1 MFDRTRNRSHSIA
14 ELIRINYYDDFSTTQ
29 QGGTC
34 KVRGTGEQRAQ
45 SFDGNLAPT
54 VYLRNGERHR
64 TETGGENNDVGWLF
78 GLRETDRRRK
88 R

>member
-1 MFDRTRNRSHSIA
+1 
-14 ELIRINYYDDFSTTQ
+14 LIRINYHDDLSTAEQGGPSQMRRTGQ
-29 QGGTC
+29 QGA
-34 KVRGTGEQRAQ
+34 E